1 MQTSMGQAATT
12 LTGLLDMHE
21 EQMDGD
27 SEGLVENHL
36 LQARKTL
43 IEAVQT
49 GGDCTAP
56 LNQLLQLKCPISMKY
71 AQLNVR
77 QLLKDNNEVCA
88 LGLLAGWLLFFNFSK
103 SNAALSP
110 KRCWWGLRSKGGN
123 L

>member
-43 IEAVQT
+43 IEAVRT

-77 QLLKDNNEVCA
+77 QLLKDNDEVCV
-88 LGLLAGWLLFFNFSK
+88 LGLLAGWLTSLTLHCLQRD
-103 SNAALSP
+103 A
-110 KRCWWGLRSKGGN
+110 GGD
-123 L
+123 